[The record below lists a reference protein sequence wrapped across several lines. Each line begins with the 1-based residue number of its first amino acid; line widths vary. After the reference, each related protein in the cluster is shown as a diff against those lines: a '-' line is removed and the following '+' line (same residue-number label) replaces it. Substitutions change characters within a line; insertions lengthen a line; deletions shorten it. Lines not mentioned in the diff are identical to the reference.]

1 MSTNQLEV
9 KNILDDLGK
18 GSVNSVAQ
26 ATVFA
31 LRDTS
36 TFSQVYKITIAL
48 YGVLDTVHLQRAKSG
63 LVAQPVQ
70 QALALRSL
78 ASFVPAWLTRSLYST
93 RLLNTLSTRWPII
106 REWLFFFAADHVYKE
121 STELSMR
128 ILAKRAIVDFLS
140 LCGHTKLQDLYS
152 TVISSPGIISMM
164 FSLWDLETR
173 DRRFSHC
180 VQDVDVPGPPP
191 FFRISAMLDSCMS
204 TFSKSENWN
213 WPEIMR
219 PFNND
224 AARMAATA
232 LDHLEQDLAEDPI
245 DYDAIIWD
253 THLITSL
260 SINDTIRIPMLMQHS
275 MQKVTGVI
283 AAMVSQRPPVK
294 KRHLVAR
301 AISYACWYIRAYVE
315 DTDGLPWICEVVEA
329 GLLPAL
335 LEVEPWLSY
344 LENDNEEDWEPLWL
358 LLSNILPKFTI
369 FRSVLK
375 VMGKSVKAINAAEKV
390 DKLETDGP
398 LYKYWT
404 TLEGLL
410 MFRLNLLETDDVDEI
425 HRFFSSVT
433 NLDQQAPLNAAQA
446 AFTCITAAGNARLTT
461 GNREAIKHIVAEYK
475 LVEPILFAEGIMSR
489 IPTRDLRFL
498 DRIMASDL
506 SLNSERIS
514 NTAEKLAPEAAVVE
528 IDYTCIPFRIGV
540 GSIGSLAGPDTCPCD
555 TLMHQKWDTMVE
567 LARNSKTPE
576 QKLLIRAY
584 IPCGTAPK
592 AKLQVIPIKRILPG
606 YDPSQDCDPVEA
618 GDTFDHL
625 YSFAGHPF
633 TIIDQSFPGMKLRN
647 KEMDALTIEEKEKES
662 IHAA

>member
-9 KNILDDLGK
+9 KSILDDLGK
-18 GSVNSVAQ
+18 GSVDSVAQ

-48 YGVLDTVHLQRAKSG
+48 YGVLDTVHLQQAKSG
-63 LVAQPVQ
+63 LIAQPVQ

-78 ASFVPAWLTRSLYST
+78 ASFVPAWLSRSLYSA
-93 RLLNTLSTRWPII
+93 RLLNTLSTRWPIL

-121 STELSMR
+121 SIELNMR
-128 ILAKRAIVDFLS
+128 ILAKRAIVDFLA
-140 LCGHTKLQDLYS
+140 LCAHTKLQDLYS

-173 DRRFSHC
+173 DRRFSNC
-180 VQDVDVPGPPP
+180 VQDDDVPGPPP
-191 FFRISAMLDSCMS
+191 YFRISAMLDSCMS
-204 TFSKSENWN
+204 TFSKEENWN

-232 LDHLEQDLAEDPI
+232 LDHLEQDLAEVPI

-275 MQKVTGVI
+275 MQKVTGMI

-344 LENDNEEDWEPLWL
+344 LENDNEEDWEPLRL

-375 VMGKSVKAINAAEKV
+375 VMGRSVKAINAAEKV
-390 DKLETDGP
+390 DKLEMDGP

-404 TLEGLL
+404 TLERLL
-410 MFRLNLLETDDVDEI
+410 MFRLDLLETDDVDET
-425 HRFFSSVT
+425 HVDSCQSSKCNKSGPAGTFKRCAGCLHVHYCSRECQT
-433 NLDQQAPLNAAQA
+433 YDWKQGGHQTYCRGIQARRA
-446 AFTCITAAGNARLTT
+446 
-461 GNREAIKHIVAEYK
+461 K
-475 LVEPILFAEGIMSR
+475 GIMSR

-498 DRIMASDL
+498 DRIIASDL
-506 SLNSERIS
+506 SLNNERIS

-540 GSIGSLAGPDTCPCD
+540 GSIDSLAGPDTCPCD
-555 TLMHQKWDTMVE
+555 TLMHQKWETMVE
-567 LARNSKTPE
+567 LARNSKTPG

-606 YDPSQDCDPVEA
+606 YDPSQDCDPAEA

-647 KEMDALTIEEKEKES
+647 NEMDALTIEEKENKL